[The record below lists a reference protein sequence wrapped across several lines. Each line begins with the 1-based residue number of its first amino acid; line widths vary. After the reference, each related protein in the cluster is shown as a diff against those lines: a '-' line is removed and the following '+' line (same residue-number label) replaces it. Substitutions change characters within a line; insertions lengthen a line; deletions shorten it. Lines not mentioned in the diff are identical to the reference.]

1 MSIVYKIN
9 VLEKLKDAG
18 WSTYR
23 IEKEKLLP
31 PATVQ
36 RLRNGES
43 ISLDS
48 LDRLCSVLGLQP
60 GDIIAHI
67 E

>member
-36 RLRNGES
+36 RLRKGET

-48 LDRLCSVLGLQP
+48 LDRLCAVLGLQP
-60 GDIIAHI
+60 GDIIEHI